1 MGFFGS
7 IFGSGKAKKTGP
19 LFTTSLEVE
28 KTLFRLGTLSQEQRV
43 LVKSI
48 ILKFMGSGGVTAGE
62 YQSYVIPELYKLM
75 QTGSISSVDYQK
87 LKSLIYK

>member
-7 IFGSGKAKKTGP
+7 FFGSGGAKKTGP

-28 KTLFRLGTLSQEQRV
+28 KTLFHLGTLSQEQRV

-48 ILKFMGSGGVTAGE
+48 ILKFMGSGGVTVGE
-62 YQSYVIPELYKLM
+62 YQSYVVPELYKLM
-75 QTGSISSVDYQK
+75 QAGSISSVDYQK